1 MPNYDVAPPVL
12 SPPQRVFH
20 DGCHTLRGG
29 LTGWYERNSP
39 WFLVNDK
46 KHTQLKGILIVYRGK
61 HEKEWDEDQMA
72 LPTLVHNAT
81 SYKHKGNTNLLV
93 SFAEK
98 SKCLS
103 SFVHK
108 NTVQKTRLHRT
119 DLDGLFS
126 PAHDLSR
133 AYVSWN
139 HSCANINNVELV
151 TMAGLQRYVI
161 RINTFSRVRIIKLAE
176 TWPTGESSLAD
187 ISMSS
192 NAKHWNSNALYYK
205 TRNPGG
211 L

>member
-1 MPNYDVAPPVL
+1 MTKNTPDY
-12 SPPQRVFH
+12 SSR
-20 DGCHTLRGG
+20 
-29 LTGWYERNSP
+29 ES
-39 WFLVNDK
+39 
-46 KHTQLKGILIVYRGK
+46 LIVYQGK
-61 HEKEWDEDQMA
+61 HEKEWDKDRMA
-72 LPTLVHNAT
+72 LPTFVNNAT

-93 SFAEK
+93 SFTEK

-133 AYVSWN
+133 TYVSWN

-151 TMAGLQRYVI
+151 TMAGLQLYAI
-161 RINTFSRVRIIKLAE
+161 GINTSSRARIVKLAE
-176 TWPTGESSLAD
+176 TWPTGESYLAD

-192 NAKHWNSNALYYK
+192 NAQHWNSNTLYYK
-205 TRNPGG
+205 TRNTGG